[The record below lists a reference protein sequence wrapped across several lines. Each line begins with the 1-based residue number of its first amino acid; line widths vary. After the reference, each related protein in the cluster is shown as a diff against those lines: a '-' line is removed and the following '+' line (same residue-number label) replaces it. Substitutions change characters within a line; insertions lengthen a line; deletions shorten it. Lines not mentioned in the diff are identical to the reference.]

1 MLQSLFLTAKGLP
14 NKYRARLFDYA
25 QNPNPNRVQINGKI
39 DRYTERPYEWSA
51 IKRERQNR
59 IARKKSASFF
69 IENLEGCDD
78 YRPCLDL
85 EVNKYCVAI
94 YVYSDGHKNGD
105 NYYVVCVITENDG
118 IIDVCYLFYKVDK
131 LYFESALECLRKFL
145 SGVGVGFEWFTESF
159 EVSVVSILGESDNEF
174 PVINTQITSDA
185 ADLLIY
191 TPAETEYKTNKKTY
205 RFILARIWYERS
217 ILFQT
222 FLSQKVYYN
231 YVIHSSGKYVFGLL
245 QGLESVRLDNQNKF
259 HTFPH
264 IESLMRLFDED

>member
-1 MLQSLFLTAKGLP
+1 MLKSLFLTAKGLP

-25 QNPNPNRVQINGKI
+25 QNPNPNLVQINGKI
-39 DRYTERPYEWSA
+39 DRYAERPYEWSA
-51 IKRERQNR
+51 IKRERKNR

-69 IENLEGCDD
+69 IANFEGCDD
-78 YRPCLDL
+78 YRPSMDL

-94 YVYSDGHKNGD
+94 YIYSDTYKNGD

-118 IIDVCYLFYKVDK
+118 IIGVRYLFYKVDK

-159 EVSVVSILGESDNEF
+159 EVSAVSILGKSDNEF
-174 PVINTQITSDA
+174 PVVNTRIISDI
-185 ADLLIY
+185 ADFLIC